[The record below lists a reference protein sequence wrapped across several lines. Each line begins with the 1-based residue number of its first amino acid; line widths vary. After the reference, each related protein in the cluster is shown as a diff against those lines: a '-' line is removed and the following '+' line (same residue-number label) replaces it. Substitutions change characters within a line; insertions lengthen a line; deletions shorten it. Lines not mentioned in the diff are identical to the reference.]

1 MPGVKPPMTTLDTI
15 SDAGVV
21 LMAGSRTAIA
31 SIRKE
36 ARKAGPNPVR
46 SPIDVVQKLFSSLY
60 ARVELYGDTHQR
72 FRVGWIIR

>member
-1 MPGVKPPMTTLDTI
+1 MRPSTSGTMPGVKPPMITLDTI

-36 ARKAGPNPVR
+36 ARKSGPKPVL
-46 SPIDVVQKLFSSLY
+46 S
-60 ARVELYGDTHQR
+60 AM
-72 FRVGWIIR
+72 